1 MKNDKF
7 FVVFCVYSFIH
18 LEPILDTIY
27 FDCDKKS
34 DYLYEIC
41 VLQTY

>member
-1 MKNDKF
+1 MKTTNFLSF
-7 FVVFCVYSFIH
+7 FVY
-18 LEPILDTIY
+18 ILYTFGTDFRHNY